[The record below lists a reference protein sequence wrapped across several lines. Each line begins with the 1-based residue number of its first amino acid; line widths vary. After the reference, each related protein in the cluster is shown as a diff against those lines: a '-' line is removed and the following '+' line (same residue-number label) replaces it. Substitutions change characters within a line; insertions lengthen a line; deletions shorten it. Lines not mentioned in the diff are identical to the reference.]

1 MMTILVATASLHDRA
16 FGWIERQLEP
26 WFLGLSARLIFSSV
40 LMVYFLNSALT
51 KLGDGP
57 LGLFSPSIG
66 AYAQIVPPIAEAAGY
81 DVNQIAFMPWGLIVL
96 AGTLA
101 EFILPI
107 LIFIGLATRL
117 AALAFIGFIAVMTF
131 VDIHFHAVGAETIGQ
146 LFDSVHNSAILDQRL
161 LWLMPLLLLITKGPG
176 ILSVDYLLTRW
187 LGSESR

>member
-1 MMTILVATASLHDRA
+1 MSILTTAASLHDRQ
-16 FGWIERQLEP
+16 FGWLERKLEP

-40 LMVYFLNSALT
+40 LLFYFLNSALT

-66 AYAQIVPPIAEAAGY
+66 AYAQIVPPIVEAAGY
-81 DVNQIAFMPWGLIVL
+81 DSSQIAFLPWGLIVL

-107 LIFIGLATRL
+107 LILIGLATRVT
-117 AALAFIGFIAVMTF
+117 AIAFIGFIAVMTF
-131 VDIHFHAVGAETIGQ
+131 VDIQFHGVEAETIGH

-161 LWLMPLLLLITKGPG
+161 LWLMPLLLLIIKGPG
-176 ILSVDYLLTRW
+176 TVSVDHFLARW
-187 LGSESR
+187 RRAKAG